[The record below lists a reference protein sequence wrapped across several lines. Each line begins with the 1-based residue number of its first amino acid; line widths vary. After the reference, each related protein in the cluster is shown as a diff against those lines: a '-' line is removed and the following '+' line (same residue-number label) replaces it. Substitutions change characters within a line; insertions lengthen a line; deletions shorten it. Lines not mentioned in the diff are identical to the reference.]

1 MPLTSSSY
9 VFFLVDVKV
18 VSSHNQLQNDLQIPS
33 NLRQKLAGMESTV
46 KAAMLKSSTILAKQP
61 KDTVPTLPHTPRGTL
76 RRAAS
81 TESFGSLRN
90 NTADQDL
97 FEPPRLPYAGHVSAH
112 QHPYHSASST
122 RKASSNHTR
131 GFSFDTQRFFSRSQ
145 VDLATE
151 SCADL
156 TLGSG
161 PLSVKDKGTLRS
173 KNISPT
179 KFCSILTGTS
189 SLQLD
194 IEDIKKLRLL
204 LRNESAR

>member
-1 MPLTSSSY
+1 
-9 VFFLVDVKV
+9 
-18 VSSHNQLQNDLQIPS
+18 
-33 NLRQKLAGMESTV
+33 MESTV

-61 KDTVPTLPHTPRGTL
+61 RDTVSILPHTPRGTL

-81 TESFGSLRN
+81 TESFGSPLRN
-90 NTADQDL
+90 NSADQDL
-97 FEPPRLPYAGHVSAH
+97 FEPPCLPFAGHVSTH
-112 QHPYHSASST
+112 QHPYISASST

-131 GFSFDTQRFFSRSQ
+131 GFSFDTQRLLSRSQ

-151 SCADL
+151 SSADL

-161 PLSVKDKGTLRS
+161 PLSVKDKSTLRS

>member
-1 MPLTSSSY
+1 
-9 VFFLVDVKV
+9 
-18 VSSHNQLQNDLQIPS
+18 
-33 NLRQKLAGMESTV
+33 MESTV

-61 KDTVPTLPHTPRGTL
+61 RDTTPILPHTPRGTL
-76 RRAAS
+76 RRAVS
-81 TESFGSLRN
+81 IESIGSPLRN
-90 NTADQDL
+90 NNADQDV
-97 FEPPRLPYAGHVSAH
+97 FEPPCRPFAGQVSAH
-112 QHPYHSASST
+112 HPPYPSASST

-131 GFSFDTQRFFSRSQ
+131 GLSFDAQRLFSRSQ
-145 VDLATE
+145 VNLATD
-151 SCADL
+151 SSADL

-194 IEDIKKLRLL
+194 VDDIKKLRLL